1 MNFIFGIILI
11 LVFVAIL
18 YFITRL
24 KKQKKSFNYR
34 VLFALIVGLIFGIIV
49 QTGFGA
55 DTTQVINSD
64 SKDALDN
71 GYVLYTD
78 LESVASQSGISLND
92 DGLIKLFGKNA
103 LKYDGVTNS
112 TLSSLSSGDLTADS
126 LKKENFVT
134 NRHTSTG
141 MLVTFMSIFST
152 IYINLLQLIVIPLI
166 FVSITTAI
174 VHTTV
179 GNKVSKKIV
188 KIIALLMITVTI
200 AALIGVGA
208 TLLTGIDGEAL
219 SGALASNSDVITRAG
234 SLTDKASSLGS
245 MSYADL
251 ITAPVSKNFGFLVG
265 EGSTAAMSTVL
276 FGMFLGY
283 AILQVQKRKPE
294 KVSMIVDF
302 LYQSKEVVLSLVR
315 EVLKITPYAIV
326 ALMATMAAT
335 TTTESLGQLAMF
347 VLVSYVAII
356 IMYLVHLLFVSF
368 AGLNPIQFL
377 KKGYPV
383 LLFGF
388 GSRSSMAA
396 LGFNIDTQREKL
408 GVDEVTSDLAATFS
422 VTIGQNGCAGVY
434 PAMVA
439 VLAMQATGQ
448 DITITWL
455 ITLLVV
461 IAISSFGIAGVG
473 GGASFAAVA
482 VLSIMGLPVTLAAIL
497 ISVEPLID
505 MARTALNIS
514 DGMLVG
520 VLVSKSEGELNT
532 DLYNQSSSEDK

>member
-49 QTGFGA
+49 QIGFGA

-64 SKDALDN
+64 TKDALDN

-326 ALMATMAAT
+326 ALMTTMAAT